1 MATLIFRHIENERK
15 RPSIDN
21 PPDFLPY
28 ASHYISMLVGRKL
41 LADKNLQLS
50 DVSHRNF
57 NDIHDAFEKQKT
69 EYHRNSTDDI
79 REALK
84 QCYGDRDIS
93 LQQLSATFR
102 RGDLIE
108 MLAE

>member
-1 MATLIFRHIENERK
+1 
-15 RPSIDN
+15 
-21 PPDFLPY
+21 
-28 ASHYISMLVGRKL
+28 MLVGRKL
-41 LADKNLQLS
+41 LAEKNLQLS

-57 NDIHDAFEKQKT
+57 KEMRDTFEEQKL
-69 EYHRNSTDDI
+69 EYHRKSIDDI
-79 REALK
+79 SKALK
-84 QCYGDRDIS
+84 ECYGDRDIS